1 MTVPG
6 FEEFIEEFL
15 LDANERVRKVQD
27 LLLNAG
33 STEGAEQEAILNDL
47 KRELHTLKG
56 NAGMMGFTDIQ
67 GLAHEMEEN
76 LNETGGAEGGG
87 DIDLGTLLPALDEVT
102 VALKALAGA
111 PELPA
116 GESPAEEVAP
126 AAPESTEGSVRV
138 PFAALDELMDLLAEM
153 VILRNQVTDAVARGR
168 RLDRTAEDFAERG
181 AEAWEDVGITYE
193 GLGKTLGFIQD
204 RVVRLRMVPLGTL
217 FGSLK
222 RIVYDEAARTGK
234 EVELETSGGEAPLD
248 KSLLELANE
257 ALGHLIRN
265 AVVHGLEL
273 PNMREAAGKPRN
285 GVVRVIASTRGD
297 EVSIEVSDDGAG
309 IDPIVLKQ
317 KAEERGIDTSAIEDP
332 YSILFFPG
340 FSTQDEAD
348 LSSGRGV
355 GLSAVLEAVQEK
367 GGTIEVTSELGQGT
381 TFRLRLPLS
390 ISIARTLL
398 LAADGE
404 EYALPLP
411 AVVDSLRFHITDR
424 HEMNHAGVIRWRD
437 KLISLLDLGHNFGTA
452 RELRTEG
459 YVIVIEAAG
468 KHRGLLAD
476 EIKGIRE
483 VVVKGLDP
491 IVGSPPGIA
500 GSTVLGDGRPILILD
515 PRSLVEIEPF
525 VRKHA

>member
-1 MTVPG
+1 
-6 FEEFIEEFL
+6 
-15 LDANERVRKVQD
+15 
-27 LLLNAG
+27 
-33 STEGAEQEAILNDL
+33 
-47 KRELHTLKG
+47 
-56 NAGMMGFTDIQ
+56 
-67 GLAHEMEEN
+67 
-76 LNETGGAEGGG
+76 
-87 DIDLGTLLPALDEVT
+87 
-102 VALKALAGA
+102 
-111 PELPA
+111 
-116 GESPAEEVAP
+116 
-126 AAPESTEGSVRV
+126 
-138 PFAALDELMDLLAEM
+138 
-153 VILRNQVTDAVARGR
+153 
-168 RLDRTAEDFAERG
+168 
-181 AEAWEDVGITYE
+181 
-193 GLGKTLGFIQD
+193 
-204 RVVRLRMVPLGTL
+204 
-217 FGSLK
+217 
-222 RIVYDEAARTGK
+222 YDEAARTGK